1 MSKISKSV
9 TFGENE
15 VFAIEN
21 ISCYTNK
28 SSFLNLIGC
37 NVEYLKEMRESY
49 VYRRLTC
56 MPKLAEIVSTITQY
70 ENVNHVDIIIKED
83 NDTFMKDLV
92 LMFQCGFTEYKDK
105 SCTIS
110 LGHKTI
116 LSFQDE
122 MGNLIYIDKNLDVLC
137 NGMKTTLS

>member
-28 SSFLNLIGC
+28 SSFLNLVMC
-37 NVEYLKEMRESY
+37 NVEYLKGVRDFYM
-49 VYRRLTC
+49 YRRLTR
-56 MPKLAEIVSTITQY
+56 MTKLAEIVSTITQY
-70 ENVNHVDIIIKED
+70 ENVKHVDIIIKED
-83 NDTFMKDLV
+83 NDIFIKDLV

-122 MGNLIYIDKNLDVLC
+122 MGNLIYIDQNLDVLC
-137 NGMKTTLS
+137 NGMRQH

>member
-28 SSFLNLIGC
+28 SSFLNLVMC
-37 NVEYLKEMRESY
+37 NVEYLKGVRDFYM
-49 VYRRLTC
+49 YRRLTR
-56 MPKLAEIVSTITQY
+56 MTKLAEIVSTITQY
-70 ENVNHVDIIIKED
+70 ENVKHVDIIIKED
-83 NDTFMKDLV
+83 NDIFMKDLV

-122 MGNLIYIDKNLDVLC
+122 MGNLIYIDQNLDVLC
-137 NGMKTTLS
+137 NGMRQH